1 MHNFN
6 PADFVALS
14 PAKAKAAAL
23 ALFDEAHASP
33 APDWYGVALALHAVV
48 NRAPGRRAK
57 LETETAM
64 SDSADA
70 GEFVPWADYQPA
82 GKGTAIAR
90 GRVSIT
96 FADGW
101 TVTVGMLAGRS
112 GKGRKPWSIAHA
124 VRFAV
129 ICYEAAAIR
138 RATGDDA
145 ALYHQRDG
153 LSFPLNGLI
162 DVPEIMSIISADSA
176 ETVEGDLVWSACE
189 ANGFTRESRAGA
201 VAVPLALEP
210 MRPGLA
216 SEIAAVRRDLAGK
229 MGLMRSPMHDG
240 ARAAAAR
247 VEALLYPAPALDLH
261 GYAADCEPEAIEIEP
276 EAMED
281 HDADAPADDE
291 PGLFCGD
298 EVDALADAVDETPI
312 EVDPRASLAPVDHFT
327 MVEASEIVGASMPAN
342 RPGMAEIVSVI
353 GRLDYLDAFSASLSP
368 ISHYDRF
375 GLVEDALIAW
385 PALVEP
391 CAAVDGVMIEAGFP
405 VSGDEIAVR
414 AAGWIIGPHGK
425 WINPAINDGASY
437 CDTPRAFKNICEDYG
452 LAMPLE
458 PVEPVAA
465 VTAPAEPVKP
475 ASKPRYSVGA
485 DGKWTLIS

>member
-6 PADFVALS
+6 PADFIALS
-14 PAKAKAAAL
+14 PAKAKAQAL
-23 ALFDEAHASP
+23 AMFTDAHASP
-33 APDWYGVALALHAVV
+33 SPDWYGVALALHAVV

-70 GEFVPWADYQPA
+70 GEFVPWADYQPT

-101 TVTVGMLAGRS
+101 TVTVGVLAGRS
-112 GKGRKPWSIAHA
+112 GKGRKPWSIGHA

-129 ICYEAAAIR
+129 ICYEAAAVR

-153 LSFPLNGLI
+153 ISFPLNGLI
-162 DVPEIMSIISADSA
+162 DVPEIVSIISADSA
-176 ETVEGDLVWSACE
+176 ETVEGDLIWSACE
-189 ANGFTRESRAGA
+189 ANGFTRDQRAGA
-201 VAVPLALEP
+201 VAVPLALAP
-210 MRPGLA
+210 MRPGLEM
-216 SEIAAVRRDLAGK
+216 EIQARRWMLIDA
-229 MGLMRSPMHDG
+229 MGLVHNPMRD
-240 ARAAAAR
+240 AAKRAAARA
-247 VEALLYPAPALDLH
+247 ETLLYPMPALDLH
-261 GYAADCEPEAIEIEP
+261 GYAADCEPEAFEP
-276 EAMED
+276 EAQEECAAVSEAEESGPDMFA
-281 HDADAPADDE
+281 DAAPVEVAPADHE
-291 PGLFCGD
+291 TM
-298 EVDALADAVDETPI
+298 LAA
-312 EVDPRASLAPVDHFT
+312 
-327 MVEASEIVGASMPAN
+327 G
-342 RPGMAEIVSVI
+342 EIVSASRPTLPQIVGVI
-353 GRLDYLDAFSASLSP
+353 GRCEHHDAFAAWLSSV
-368 ISHYDRF
+368 SHVGRF
-375 GLVEDALIAW
+375 AMVEDALIAW

-437 CDTPRAFKNICEDYG
+437 CDTPRAFKNICEDYR
-452 LAMPLE
+452 LASPLE